1 MAKKG
6 RFVVEDRETGNGT
19 FGIFD
24 TIEEA
29 RDFIK
34 KSEEDDEKNGQLS
47 RGYYAIHDMETDE
60 YENFG
65 TKE

>member
-1 MAKKG
+1 MKAQ
-6 RFVVEDRETGNGT
+6 RFVVEDRETGNAG
-19 FGIFD
+19 FGSFD

-29 RDFIK
+29 REFIK
-34 KSEEDDEKNGQLS
+34 QSEEEDEKSGSLS
-47 RGYYAIHDMETDE
+47 RGYYAIHDTETDE